1 MRLKGK
7 TALIAG
13 ASRNIG
19 RSIALAFAKEGAE
32 LILIAREHGDEL
44 KQVARECE
52 ALGAKALSVQR
63 DLAKYV
69 TGDRMICAGGRYM

>member
-1 MRLKGK
+1 MIVCDAQTCVAVALTDITLIKGVTVMRLKGK

-19 RSIALAFAKEGAE
+19 RAIALAFAKAS
-32 LILIAREHGDEL
+32 DE
-44 KQVARECE
+44 
-52 ALGAKALSVQR
+52 SP
-63 DLAKYV
+63 YV